1 MLAERALEVQK
12 DMYICYIDYTKAF
25 DKVKHEQLFDI
36 LEKLDL
42 DGKDLRVIRNLYGEQ
57 SACIRIGNDFSQY
70 KMIQRGV
77 RQGCVFSP
85 DLFNIYSETIMRELE
100 ELEGLIVGGRNSTNM
115 RYADDTAI
123 IATSEEKLQ
132 ALLDKVVE
140 ESRKMG
146 LSINIKKTESMVISK
161 SKIHPRCNL
170 NVEGNNIKQVE
181 KFNYLGS
188 LITDDGRCDAEI
200 RRRIG
205 IAKETFHKM
214 QSILKD
220 RKMPMTTKI
229 RILHCYIYPV
239 LCYGCECWT
248 ISKPMIDRV
257 QAAEIH

>member
-1 MLAERALEVQK
+1 
-12 DMYICYIDYTKAF
+12 
-25 DKVKHEQLFDI
+25 
-36 LEKLDL
+36 
-42 DGKDLRVIRNLYGEQ
+42 
-57 SACIRIGNDFSQY
+57 
-70 KMIQRGV
+70 
-77 RQGCVFSP
+77 
-85 DLFNIYSETIMRELE
+85 
-100 ELEGLIVGGRNSTNM
+100 M

-140 ESRKMG
+140 ESKKMG

-161 SKIHPRCNL
+161 SKIRQRCNL

-188 LITDDGRCDAEI
+188 VITDTSKCDAEI

-205 IAKETFHKM
+205 IGKKMFHKM

-220 RKMPMTTKI
+220 RKMQMNTKI

-239 LCYGCECWT
+239 L
-248 ISKPMIDRV
+248 
-257 QAAEIH
+257 